1 MEINQRK
8 VPEVVVKRLPRYY
21 RYLSELDKKD
31 ISRISSNALSEMMN
45 VTASQIRQDLN
56 CFGGFG
62 QQGYGYNVIQLRDEI
77 GSILGLY
84 DGDTMIIVGA
94 GNMGRALANH
104 ETFGRR
110 GFRLVGIFDIDEK
123 VIGTSVCGFEVMSSE
138 TMADFVRENKVDI
151 AILALPSSAADET
164 AGVLVKS
171 GIRGIMNFSYC
182 ELNVPDTIPVENIH
196 LSDPLMT
203 LAYRIKGRE

>member
-62 QQGYGYNVIQLRDEI
+62 QQGYGYNVKQLRDEI

>member
-62 QQGYGYNVIQLRDEI
+62 QQGYGYNVKQLRDEI

-110 GFRLVGIFDIDEK
+110 GFKLMGIFDADEK
-123 VIGTSVCGFEVMSSE
+123 VIGTSVCGFEVMSS
-138 TMADFVRENKVDI
+138 ANIVDFVKENKIDI
-151 AILALPSSAADET
+151 AILALPSSATEET
-164 AGVLVKS
+164 AQVLVKS

-203 LAYRIKGRE
+203 LAYRIKGRK

>member
-62 QQGYGYNVIQLRDEI
+62 QQGYGYNVKQLRDEI

-123 VIGTSVCGFEVMSSE
+123 VIGTSVCGFKVMSSE
-138 TMADFVRENKVDI
+138 TMADFVKKNKVDI